1 MVGRAG
7 SPTGIVHADMTLT
20 PSKAE
25 VMELLKFQKLPKIA
39 LGFISALPA
48 ARSL

>member
-7 SPTGIVHADMTLT
+7 SPTGIVHPDMTLT

-25 VMELLKFQKLPKIA
+25 VMELLKLPKIA
-39 LGFISALPA
+39 LGFISALPE